1 MNEHDKKSEKRT
13 RWAEDRTVMANERT
27 FASWS
32 GTGMGAI
39 GLAVGFQAVFGSFEP
54 TWLARAV
61 ATIPLIAALFFF
73 VGAWRK
79 ACGTHARLTEHEV
92 EGAKTGMFH
101 VVTALLILT
110 ALGTAVVLWTV

>member
-1 MNEHDKKSEKRT
+1 MSMTKNPKNARGGLKTARSWPMNGPLPAGQAPAWGRLASLSDFKRYSA
-13 RWAEDRTVMANERT
+13 RLNPH
-27 FASWS
+27 
-32 GTGMGAI
+32 G
-39 GLAVGFQAVFGSFEP
+39 
-54 TWLARAV
+54 LARAV